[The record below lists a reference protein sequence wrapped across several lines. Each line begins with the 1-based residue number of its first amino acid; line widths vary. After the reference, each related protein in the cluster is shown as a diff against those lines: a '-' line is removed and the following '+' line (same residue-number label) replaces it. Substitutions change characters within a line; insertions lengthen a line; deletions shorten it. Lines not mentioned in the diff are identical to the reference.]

1 MNIYQLSVSTENI
14 SYFEIDNWINI
25 REVNVDLD
33 KQIKGIVG
41 PPSHQGIPSH
51 QGMDVGGPKRFESK
65 NKCLSLRGF
74 LIA

>member
-1 MNIYQLSVSTENI
+1 MNIYQLSVSSENI
-14 SYFEIDNWINI
+14 SYFEIGNWFII
-25 REVNVDLD
+25 REVIVDLD

-51 QGMDVGGPKRFESK
+51 QRMDVGAPKRLESK